1 MLINAD
7 MEIHKCKREHSM
19 FRHKYL
25 EYVTIGESLIEKDS
39 IWNVVDES
47 DIVDEE
53 TTKKDDENMDMTFQ
67 NPSPSQEINVVEEE
81 TNKSSPAL
89 VRCDQ

>member
-1 MLINAD
+1 MW
-7 MEIHKCKREHSM
+7 KRILSEHE
-19 FRHKYL
+19 YL
-25 EYVTIGESLIEKDS
+25 EDVTVGESLIETDD
-39 IWNVVDES
+39 IWNVGDES

-89 VRCDQ
+89 VSCDQ